1 MIEVKK
7 ALDRVQELRN
17 IIAVEVDDLYKECTL
32 FNKDT
37 SEFLTEEN
45 KNDLIEEFLTLFV
58 ERRVTSEHEDQI
70 YERLLKSVKTSTEKN
85 VYSIEE
91 KNSFED
97 WLSSTYDIAR
107 AQFLIGC
114 NHLIRKVIV
123 RLAKEVE

>member
-17 IIAVEVDDLYKECTL
+17 IIAVEVDDLYKECAL

-97 WLSSTYDIAR
+97 WLASTYDIAR

>member
-17 IIAVEVDDLYKECTL
+17 IIALEVEDLYKDCKF

-45 KNDLIEEFLTLFV
+45 KNDLIEEFLKLFV

-70 YERLLKSVKTSTEKN
+70 YERLLKSVKVSTEKN

-97 WLSSTYDIAR
+97 WLASNYGAAR
-107 AQFLIGC
+107 AQFLVCC

-123 RLAKEVE
+123 RLAREVE